1 MALLSEIITYLPI
14 SLFYLFPSLIPLL
27 YLCWYGYTENDKLF
41 SFLGLILSLVSSII
55 YVNWFAKS
63 FFRLANSLHY
73 QLTLPLVAFSLIGLS
88 LTFGVSIIKFLWEKE
103 K

>member
-14 SLFYLFPSLIPLL
+14 VLFYFFPNLIPLL
-27 YLCWYGYTENDKLF
+27 YLCWYRYLDNDKLF
-41 SFLGLILSLVSSII
+41 SPLGLILSLVSSMI
-55 YVNWFAKS
+55 YVNWFAQS
-63 FFRLANSLHY
+63 SGRLGSSLHY
-73 QLTLPLVAFSLIGLS
+73 QLTLPLVAFSLIGLA